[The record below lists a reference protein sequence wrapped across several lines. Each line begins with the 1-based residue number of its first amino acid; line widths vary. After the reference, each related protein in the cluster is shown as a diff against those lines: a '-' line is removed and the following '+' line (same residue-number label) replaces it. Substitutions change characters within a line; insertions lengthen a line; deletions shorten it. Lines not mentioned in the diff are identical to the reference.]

1 MWCIDKCNF
10 PAEFKYGDNVLLKTL
25 QAVYSTV
32 KEEQHDGDSDS
43 TDISQPHTLNLGNLE
58 LTPSNNPGTIFA
70 RFTFQHRFVSFF
82 FFGYL
87 LFCPWLARKILRHVK
102 MDSIF
107 ARLYSPTL
115 FQSSLVSEKK
125 SMFEV

>member
-43 TDISQPHTLNLGNLE
+43 TDISQPNTLNLGNLE

-70 RFTFQHRFVSFF
+70 RFTFQHRFVNFF
-82 FFGYL
+82 
-87 LFCPWLARKILRHVK
+87 
-102 MDSIF
+102 
-107 ARLYSPTL
+107 
-115 FQSSLVSEKK
+115 SLGTFYFVLGWQEK
-125 SMFEV
+125 S

>member
-32 KEEQHDGDSDS
+32 KEEQHGGDSDS
-43 TDISQPHTLNLGNLE
+43 TDISQPHPLNLGNLE

-70 RFTFQHRFVSFF
+70 RFPFQRRLVTVFF
-82 FFGYL
+82 FFFFWRTFYFVLG
-87 LFCPWLARKILRHVK
+87 W
-102 MDSIF
+102 
-107 ARLYSPTL
+107 
-115 FQSSLVSEKK
+115 QEK
-125 SMFEV
+125 S